1 MFQNRALGILQIHF
15 RFSNGMNFHQC
26 QKLRPKALED
36 LQSRF
41 DVLGCAHADNRTG
54 FTKHMYVKEHPRLV
68 NEIPRGSKRYKQI
81 KRMRSASERA
91 NSTLKEDIKI
101 LDRPRVINLGRA
113 NILAHMAAIVLLL
126 VRGFSFVVKTTCKL
140 KLLQLGKMAIK
151 DLLPHIPKSLLR
163 LLQIQLE

>member
-1 MFQNRALGILQIHF
+1 
-15 RFSNGMNFHQC
+15 
-26 QKLRPKALED
+26 
-36 LQSRF
+36 
-41 DVLGCAHADNRTG
+41 
-54 FTKHMYVKEHPRLV
+54 MYVKEHPRLV

-81 KRMRSASERA
+81 KKMRSASERA

-101 LDRPRVINLGRA
+101 LDRPRVMNLGRA
-113 NILAHMAAIVLLL
+113 NILSHMAAIVLLL